1 MPWVTLPT
9 AYPMVLL
16 RTSQWVV
23 IHGKTMSKHYPRHCH
38 GLSRFY
44 KKNKINV
51 FYFPVAISTTD
62 KSLNNFKQK
71 AKTYNKNE
79 NEAVTSFES

>member
-1 MPWVTLPT
+1 
-9 AYPMVLL
+9 MVLL

-23 IHGKTMSKHYPRHCH
+23 IHGKAMSKHYPRHCH

-44 KKNKINV
+44 KKIKINV
-51 FYFPVAISTTD
+51 YYFPVAISTTD

-71 AKTYNKNE
+71 AKTYKKLINEIIIHKHQRSTVIEKN
-79 NEAVTSFES
+79 AK